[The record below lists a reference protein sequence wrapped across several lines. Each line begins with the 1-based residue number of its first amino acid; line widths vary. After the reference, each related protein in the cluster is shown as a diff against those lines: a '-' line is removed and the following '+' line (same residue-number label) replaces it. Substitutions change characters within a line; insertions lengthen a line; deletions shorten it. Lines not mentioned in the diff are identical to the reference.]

1 MLTVFHEAPWAG
13 HGGQKSTLRLLK
25 LNKAYWANMKANWV
39 NFVATCNMC
48 QKNRPSYQKTTGLL
62 EPLPIPKEPWE
73 SISMNFIV
81 GLPKSKGYDSILVVV
96 DWFLKMVCF
105 IPTNIAVSTKEV
117 ADLVFANVFKYWGM
131 PKNMLSDWDTK
142 FVAKF
147 WEQLIH

>member
-1 MLTVFHEAPWAG
+1 
-13 HGGQKSTLRLLK
+13 
-25 LNKAYWANMKANWV
+25 MKADCV

-48 QKNRPSYQKTTGLL
+48 QKNRPSYKKTTGLL

-73 SISMNFIV
+73 SIAMDFIV

-96 DWFLKMVCF
+96 DWFSKMRYF
-105 IPTNIAVSTKEV
+105 IYTKTTVTAKEV

-131 PKNMLSDWDTK
+131 PKNMLSNRDPK

-147 WEQLIH
+147 